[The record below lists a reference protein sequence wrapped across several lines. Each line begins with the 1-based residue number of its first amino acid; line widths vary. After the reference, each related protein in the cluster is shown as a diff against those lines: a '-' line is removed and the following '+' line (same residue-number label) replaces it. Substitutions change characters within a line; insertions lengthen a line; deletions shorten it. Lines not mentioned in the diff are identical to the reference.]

1 MCYLVEQY
9 KYMKNIPDSSGF
21 KEELFCYP
29 FRYPTIVWGLILQ
42 SILRDVVELQ

>member
-9 KYMKNIPDSSGF
+9 KYMKNIPDRSGF

-29 FRYPTIVWGLILQ
+29 FRYPTIVWVGIMQL
-42 SILRDVVELQ
+42 ILRDVVE